1 MKTLITALVAVAG
14 LTVTSTP
21 VDAGGRHH
29 HHRVE
34 FTSGH
39 FQTLPGGADYNING
53 GAVMVRSDR
62 NGGRTSVFVHISGL
76 DPDRS
81 YPTHVHN
88 QPCSFD
94 PPGGTHYQNV
104 IGGPADAVNEIWPTI
119 STGRRGGGYG
129 FASHEA
135 RGRDDAMSIVV
146 HNPDNTSIRLAC
158 LDLT

>member
-1 MKTLITALVAVAG
+1 MKIFITALVAVVG

-29 HHRVE
+29 RVE
-34 FTSGH
+34 ITSGH
-39 FQTLPGGADYNING
+39 FQTLPGGDAYDIRG
-53 GAVMVRSDR
+53 GAVMFRSDR
-62 NGGRTSVFVHISGL
+62 HGGFTTVIVHIRGL
-76 DPDRS
+76 EPNLS

-94 PPGGTHYQNV
+94 PPGGSHYQNV

-119 STGRRGGGYG
+119 STGQRGGGFG
-129 FASHEA
+129 FATHADRA
-135 RGRDDAMSIVV
+135 RNDAMSIVV
-146 HNPDNTSIRLAC
+146 HNPADTKIRLAC